1 MLEDDLKAALRPV
14 DPPEGF
20 EQRVMARLDR
30 DGERRGPVVQRSF
43 SSAWKAAAAGLA
55 FASVAGIAVYNHQQQ
70 EQQRRGLE
78 ARDQLILA
86 LQITGKKLDAV
97 RTQINS
103 NNPTNNEAQSQQ

>member
-20 EQRVMARLDR
+20 EQRVMARLNG
-30 DGERRGPVVQRSF
+30 DGSTVRRSF

-55 FASVAGIAVYNHQQQ
+55 FASVAGIAVYNHKQQQ
-70 EQQRRGLE
+70 EQRRGLE

-103 NNPTNNEAQSQQ
+103 NNPSNNEAQSQQ